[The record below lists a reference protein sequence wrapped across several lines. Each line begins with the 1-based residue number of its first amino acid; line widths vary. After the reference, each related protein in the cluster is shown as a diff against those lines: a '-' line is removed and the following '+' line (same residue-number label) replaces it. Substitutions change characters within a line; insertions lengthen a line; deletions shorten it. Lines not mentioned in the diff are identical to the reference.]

1 MDPWADAEISD
12 EEGDDILST
21 FRSMPPGEE
30 LPAVNNWRG
39 LAHYRTWSRRR
50 VFQKSPDKRIQ
61 SELYLL
67 EETITDLEPIASLPH
82 SVRLE
87 ICRCLSYQKFE
98 PNTILCTEGDV
109 ANTLFI
115 VFTGSVKA
123 TKRIPGQQEDNVVT
137 YAPGHWFG
145 ETVFEK
151 NKMIWEW
158 TFSTVERSEI
168 LTLTKK
174 EYDHIL
180 KIPGTDQLKTHLN
193 FLKEIPALKEVSKQS
208 LRRLAN
214 ILTVRTFSKNRV
226 ITFQGDDAAEMFFI
240 RTGECRVVME
250 IHPKSRTP
258 SLPRASSS
266 ATQYWPSCHERC
278 KQEIRDREKEWWRP
292 SPVSRSSTRGSRVT
306 SRCHSQQAQSVLPEL
321 PKETLSRPDVIY
333 RMLTHKK
340 AALSKQA
347 LEQRKGNE
355 TEVSGAKRP
364 YTSPA
369 PQSNL
374 KRAIKKKPSIVA
386 ADEGDSLTPWR
397 VSPDEQPY
405 TRSTTRASN
414 RSSQGYHASFAD
426 STPKPASRSES
437 RSKSDSISEPV
448 IMASTARFK
457 SPSAMEGR
465 KRKLYTSKIKPSVMK
480 KYTFS
485 TFVRD
490 CVEKNKSR
498 NKEDLEFSEKENKL
512 WQMGLTTLGTMPAVF
527 MTNENLYYQKK
538 FTRWARNVMDR
549 ERKLLSDNML
559 EETPTPCFM
568 PELPQAGVLKTEQ
581 SKLSTPQF
589 KQATFD
595 DAASKTT
602 MSATGSSQS
611 CMSTIL
617 DIGALID
624 GQYFGEGSLLMESK
638 RAASVVA
645 VSLVETL
652 VLNKWDFHRHCDK
665 DVIKALAKHEYK
677 REEEFYNFYMKT
689 RKWEMFKKQ
698 VVEDICNAKSAR
710 KPSRGRPTGVL
721 TKPDGRSIELPLKE
735 WAY

>member
-1 MDPWADAEISD
+1 M
-12 EEGDDILST
+12 
-21 FRSMPPGEE
+21 
-30 LPAVNNWRG
+30 
-39 LAHYRTWSRRR
+39 
-50 VFQKSPDKRIQ
+50 
-61 SELYLL
+61 
-67 EETITDLEPIASLPH
+67 
-82 SVRLE
+82 
-87 ICRCLSYQKFE
+87 
-98 PNTILCTEGDV
+98 
-109 ANTLFI
+109 
-115 VFTGSVKA
+115 
-123 TKRIPGQQEDNVVT
+123 
-137 YAPGHWFG
+137 
-145 ETVFEK
+145 
-151 NKMIWEW
+151 
-158 TFSTVERSEI
+158 
-168 LTLTKK
+168 
-174 EYDHIL
+174 
-180 KIPGTDQLKTHLN
+180 
-193 FLKEIPALKEVSKQS
+193 
-208 LRRLAN
+208 
-214 ILTVRTFSKNRV
+214 
-226 ITFQGDDAAEMFFI
+226 
-240 RTGECRVVME
+240 
-250 IHPKSRTP
+250 
-258 SLPRASSS
+258 
-266 ATQYWPSCHERC
+266 
-278 KQEIRDREKEWWRP
+278 
-292 SPVSRSSTRGSRVT
+292 SRSSTRGSRVT

-611 CMSTIL
+611 C
-617 DIGALID
+617 
-624 GQYFGEGSLLMESK
+624 
-638 RAASVVA
+638 V
-645 VSLVETL
+645 
-652 VLNKWDFHRHCDK
+652 
-665 DVIKALAKHEYK
+665 
-677 REEEFYNFYMKT
+677 
-689 RKWEMFKKQ
+689 
-698 VVEDICNAKSAR
+698 CN
-710 KPSRGRPTGVL
+710 
-721 TKPDGRSIELPLKE
+721 
-735 WAY
+735 

>member
-1 MDPWADAEISD
+1 M
-12 EEGDDILST
+12 
-21 FRSMPPGEE
+21 
-30 LPAVNNWRG
+30 
-39 LAHYRTWSRRR
+39 
-50 VFQKSPDKRIQ
+50 
-61 SELYLL
+61 
-67 EETITDLEPIASLPH
+67 
-82 SVRLE
+82 
-87 ICRCLSYQKFE
+87 
-98 PNTILCTEGDV
+98 
-109 ANTLFI
+109 
-115 VFTGSVKA
+115 
-123 TKRIPGQQEDNVVT
+123 
-137 YAPGHWFG
+137 
-145 ETVFEK
+145 
-151 NKMIWEW
+151 
-158 TFSTVERSEI
+158 
-168 LTLTKK
+168 
-174 EYDHIL
+174 
-180 KIPGTDQLKTHLN
+180 
-193 FLKEIPALKEVSKQS
+193 
-208 LRRLAN
+208 
-214 ILTVRTFSKNRV
+214 
-226 ITFQGDDAAEMFFI
+226 
-240 RTGECRVVME
+240 
-250 IHPKSRTP
+250 
-258 SLPRASSS
+258 
-266 ATQYWPSCHERC
+266 
-278 KQEIRDREKEWWRP
+278 
-292 SPVSRSSTRGSRVT
+292 
-306 SRCHSQQAQSVLPEL
+306 
-321 PKETLSRPDVIY
+321 
-333 RMLTHKK
+333 
-340 AALSKQA
+340 
-347 LEQRKGNE
+347 
-355 TEVSGAKRP
+355 
-364 YTSPA
+364 
-369 PQSNL
+369 
-374 KRAIKKKPSIVA
+374 A

-611 CMSTIL
+611 C
-617 DIGALID
+617 
-624 GQYFGEGSLLMESK
+624 
-638 RAASVVA
+638 V
-645 VSLVETL
+645 
-652 VLNKWDFHRHCDK
+652 
-665 DVIKALAKHEYK
+665 
-677 REEEFYNFYMKT
+677 
-689 RKWEMFKKQ
+689 
-698 VVEDICNAKSAR
+698 CN
-710 KPSRGRPTGVL
+710 
-721 TKPDGRSIELPLKE
+721 
-735 WAY
+735 